1 MLIYYLLKR
10 RPWRKYAIPTLIEV
24 SIAIG
29 VLFVAAVIE
38 WQMIERLGGLDAGIA
53 IDPV

>member
-1 MLIYYLLKR
+1 
-10 RPWRKYAIPTLIEV
+10 
-24 SIAIG
+24 
-29 VLFVAAVIE
+29 LFVAAVIE